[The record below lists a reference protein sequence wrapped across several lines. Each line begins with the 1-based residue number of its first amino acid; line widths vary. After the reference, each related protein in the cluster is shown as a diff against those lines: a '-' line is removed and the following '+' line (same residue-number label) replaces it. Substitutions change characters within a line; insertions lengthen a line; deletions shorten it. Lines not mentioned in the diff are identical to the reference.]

1 MSLQKL
7 IDPYGT
13 DAFLSDY
20 FEKTYLHVSRED
32 PGYFR
37 VLLND
42 LDLERQ
48 IWRHSSQWGD
58 VSLAKAG
65 TRPADNPYAVGMPT
79 IDAVAD
85 AFNNGYTVVV
95 NNYQQKSAHVAAFC
109 RDVEKFF
116 CFRCNVN
123 LYLTGPH
130 CKGLN
135 AHYDD
140 QDVFVMQ
147 LEGAKIWRVY
157 EGGPL
162 LPLEDQPYRCP
173 DISGLPY
180 VELTLCPGDVLY
192 LPRGFIH
199 DACTREYRSLHLTL
213 SVSVIRQ
220 ATFLKQL
227 ISRAAAGNESLCRS
241 MPFSCLRNLAAQ
253 DASAAVIS
261 VANVL
266 DHACPEDMQQAFSDV
281 QDRLLQSVARLPGD
295 QLHASAPKPPV
306 SFESQLKIA
315 DDQICMLSAVGNAYT
330 LKFIGG
336 QVPLAAD
343 LIEAG
348 RFVAKHASFRVC
360 DIECDISGPVK
371 IAFAQFLMDSGLL
384 VFAEKK
390 GSGQS

>member
-1 MSLQKL
+1 MSLQTL

-20 FEKTYLHVSRED
+20 FERDFLHISRND

-37 VLLND
+37 AMLDD

-65 TRPADNPYAVGMPT
+65 TRPSDNPYALGMPT
-79 IDAVAD
+79 IDAVAS
-85 AFNNGYTVVV
+85 AFNDGYTVVV
-95 NNYQQKSAHVAAFC
+95 NNYQQKSTRVAAFC
-109 RDVEKFF
+109 REVEKFF

-147 LEGAKIWRVY
+147 MEGEKTWRVY

-162 LPLEDQPYRCP
+162 LPLEDQPYHCP
-173 DISGLPY
+173 DTAGLP
-180 VELTLCPGDVLY
+180 VFELVLRPGDVLY

-199 DACTREYRSLHLTL
+199 DACTGECHSLHLTL
-213 SVSVIRQ
+213 SVSVVRQ

-227 ISRAAAGNESLCRS
+227 ICRAAAGNEGLRRS
-241 MPFSCLRNLAAQ
+241 MRFSCLREPGVRDDPGEVHAVADMLGRVC
-253 DASAAVIS
+253 SADI
-261 VANVL
+261 
-266 DHACPEDMQQAFSDV
+266 QQAYSDL
-281 QDRLLQSVARLPGD
+281 QDRLLQAIARLPCE
-295 QLHASAPKPPV
+295 QLRTPAPKPPV
-306 SFESQLKIA
+306 AIESQVKIA
-315 DDQICMLSAVGNAYT
+315 DDQICVLSAVGNVHT

-336 QVPLAAD
+336 QVPLPAD
-343 LIEAG
+343 LAAAG
-348 RFVAKHASFRVC
+348 RFVSCHASFRTC
-360 DIECDISGPVK
+360 DIDCELSNPVK
-371 IAFAQFLMDSGLL
+371 LAFVQFLMDSGLL
-384 VFAEKK
+384 VYAAE
-390 GSGQS
+390 